1 MNGSATS
8 RAWEVIENEKERNR
22 LLARASVIAWSIALG
37 VAAIYAILSVVEIV
51 DFAKFDLGRGL
62 SIIDVFP
69 LARPIVAALGAMI
82 LVIAVL
88 GSAALFLRMR
98 TVSLNELQLRLAALE
113 DVLIARSHEN
123 P

>member
-1 MNGSATS
+1 MNESATS
-8 RAWEVIENEKERNR
+8 RAWEVVENEKERNR

-51 DFAKFDLGRGL
+51 AIAEFNVGNGVE
-62 SIIDVFP
+62 IIDVIP
-69 LARPIVAALGAMI
+69 LVRPMVGALGAMI

-88 GSAALFLRMR
+88 GSAALYLRMR

-113 DVLIARSHEN
+113 DVLIGRTQV
-123 P
+123 

>member
-8 RAWEVIENEKERNR
+8 RAWQVVENEKKRNQ
-22 LLARASVIAWSIALG
+22 LLARASVIAWSTALG
-37 VAAIYAILSVVEIV
+37 VAAIYAILGVAEIV
-51 DFAKFDLGRGL
+51 TVAKAFLGRGL
-62 SIIDVFP
+62 PMFNVIMAV
-69 LARPIVAALGAMI
+69 RPTVGALGAMI
-82 LVIAVL
+82 LLIAVL

-113 DVLIARSHEN
+113 DVLVARSHQN